1 MNRLIPI
8 IALLALVG
16 CIRAPDIVMTDR
28 GTALEQQAGGSYQD
42 LEKQLNRKAI
52 EARPV
57 PLTPK
62 QFEELGIQPL
72 PLKDQTQATD
82 ADRVDALLEQ
92 HCIGEGKDGLLVDTH
107 GTCLGA
113 SDRAEAIELVDR
125 VNQARQQLWRWMRD
139 QKKDHSVSELQKSW
153 QKAHVSGVVC
163 GGWLEDDDGKWDA
176 KKC

>member
-1 MNRLIPI
+1 MKTHWLFFAF
-8 IALLALVG
+8 ALTG

-42 LEKQLNRKAI
+42 LEKQLNRKSI

-72 PLKDQTQATD
+72 PLKDQTQQTD

-113 SDRAEAIELVDR
+113 SDRAEAIALVDR
-125 VNQARQQLWRWMRD
+125 VNQARQQLWRWMKD
-139 QKKDHSVSELQKSW
+139 QKKDGSTSDLQKSW
-153 QKAHVSGVVC
+153 HKAHVSGVVC
-163 GGWLEDDDGKWDA
+163 GGWIEDDDGKWDA